1 MSESTPTYPAD
12 LFASPAP
19 VLSVSPVVLSV
30 PGRAVDLE
38 VRVSA
43 PVTGSDLPV
52 ILLSHGQ
59 GYSNHLSSLNGYA
72 PLAHFW
78 AAHGFVVI
86 QPTHLSSRTLSLA
99 PGTPGGPLHW
109 RSRAED
115 MTHVLDRLDAI
126 EAAVPQLLGRLDRSR
141 VAVAGHSMG
150 GHTAS
155 LLLGARLTDPDDG
168 TEVNLAEPRIRAGVL
183 LAAPGRGGDALN
195 SSTAESFPFFLTT
208 DFSEMTT
215 PTLVVAGDKDDS
227 AHLSVNGWEWHTDP
241 YVLSPGPKSL
251 LTLFDA
257 EHGLGGVSGYDVAE
271 TTDESPER
279 VSAIQRLTWA
289 YLRTELYP
297 GDPAWKE
304 TSAALTTGPDALGRI
319 ESK

>member
-1 MSESTPTYPAD
+1 MSALAQTADTVSSST
-12 LFASPAP
+12 P
-19 VLSVSPVVLSV
+19 VLSVSPVVLPA
-30 PGRAVDLE
+30 PGRAVDLQ

-72 PLAHFW
+72 PLANFW

-86 QPTHLSSRTLSLA
+86 QPTHLSSRTLSLD
-99 PGTPGGPLHW
+99 PSTPGAPLYW

-115 MTHVLDRLDAI
+115 MTRILDQLDVI
-126 EAAVPQLLGRLDRSR
+126 EAAVPQLLGRLDHSK

-168 TEVNLAEPRIRAGVL
+168 TEVNLAEPRIKAGVL
-183 LAAPGRGGDALN
+183 LAAPGRGGDALTE
-195 SSTAESFPFFLTT
+195 SVAENLSFFLTT
-208 DFSEMTT
+208 DFSKMAT
-215 PTLVVAGDKDDS
+215 PTLVVAGDKDTS
-227 AHLSVNGWEWHTDP
+227 AHLTVAGADWHADP
-241 YVLSPGPKSL
+241 YVLAPGPKSL

-271 TTDESPER
+271 TTDENIER
-279 VSAIQRLTWA
+279 VSAVQRLTWA

-297 GDPAWKE
+297 GDPAWQE
-304 TSAALTTGPDALGRI
+304 ASDALTADPNLLGRV